1 MSISATFKRRYL
13 NGNDLI
19 EADEVVTDDDL
30 TLFTV
35 SANVVNGAPLTI
47 TQSVDVS
54 KIVGI
59 FVSTDVDD
67 VTFDPSA
74 GTTLTLKKN
83 CPYMWTTNSN
93 LVNTWAA
100 DFTSLVITNPS
111 ALATANIEIRI
122 ISTP

>member
-1 MSISATFKRRYL
+1 MSISATFKRRFL
-13 NGNDLI
+13 EGSDLI
-19 EADEVVTDDDL
+19 EADEVVTADDL
-30 TLFTV
+30 TEFNV

-59 FVSTDVDD
+59 YVSTDVDD

-74 GTTLTLKKN
+74 GTTLTLKAN
-83 CPYMWTTNSN
+83 CPYLWTTNSN

-100 DFTSLVITNPS
+100 DFTSIVVTNPD
-111 ALATANIEIRI
+111 ALNTANIEIRI